1 MTVLFWNQKETFWN
15 QKEMQEK
22 NSFRFSNEKN
32 TSASLHVWN
41 YTSRHAIKSTCL
53 FCNKED
59 HASFKIVKLWPIA
72 KQGNYCKDFLFVW
85 KVGMSQ
91 KFALVVL
98 NLLNVPWD
106 NICFF
111 PEAIVGMRSVKNV
124 YRRFPVNFVKISKR
138 PFFIEHFWW
147 LLLSFW
153 IPTKNTRKS
162 TTHW

>member
-1 MTVLFWNQKETFWN
+1 
-15 QKEMQEK
+15 MQEK

-91 KFALVVL
+91 KFVLVVL